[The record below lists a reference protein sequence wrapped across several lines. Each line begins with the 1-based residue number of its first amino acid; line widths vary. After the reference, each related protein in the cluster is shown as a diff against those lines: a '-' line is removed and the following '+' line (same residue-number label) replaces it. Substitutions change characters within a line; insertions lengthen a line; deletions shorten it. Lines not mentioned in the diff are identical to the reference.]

1 MTKGLKIALQLY
13 SVRDDVEN
21 ELKGTLEKV
30 KDMGYEGVEFA
41 GLYGHSPEQV
51 RKWLDEIGL
60 VPVSAHVSID
70 ELNADL
76 AGTINTYKIIGC
88 KFIAIPWLD
97 QPRRPGNPGFNQ
109 VKKDIT
115 LIAAECK
122 KQGITLLYHNHD
134 FEFIKIDGEYALD
147 ILYKEIPDLQTQID
161 TCWVNVGGED
171 PAAYIRKYTGR
182 APVVHL
188 KDFAG
193 RKSENMFALIGM
205 NESKSKTASGD
216 FEYRPLGNG
225 LQNVPSLLS
234 AAADAGA
241 GWAVVEMDSPGMGL
255 TAMECAKK
263 SMDYLLNL

>member
-1 MTKGLKIALQLY
+1 MINGLKIALHLY
-13 SVRDDVEN
+13 SVREDAQN
-21 ELKGTLEKV
+21 ELKNTLQTV

-60 VPVSAHVSID
+60 VPVSAHVGVD

-76 AGTINTYKIIGC
+76 TGTVNTYKTIGC
-88 KFIAIPWLD
+88 QFIAIPWLD
-97 QPRRPGNPGFNQ
+97 EPRRPGNPGFDQ
-109 VKKDIT
+109 AKKDIA

-134 FEFIKIDGEYALD
+134 FEFVKVGGAYMLD
-147 ILYKEIPDLQTQID
+147 ILYQEIPDLQTEID

-171 PAAYIRKYTGR
+171 PAGYVRKYTGR
-182 APVVHL
+182 APVVHF

-193 RKSENMFALIGM
+193 RKSE
-205 NESKSKTASGD
+205 GD
-216 FEYRPLGNG
+216 FEYRPLGYG
-225 LQNVPSLLS
+225 LQDIPSLIS

-241 GWAVVEMDSPGMGL
+241 GWAVVELDSPGMGL
-255 TAMECAKK
+255 TAMACAKK
-263 SMDYLLNL
+263 SMDYLLSL